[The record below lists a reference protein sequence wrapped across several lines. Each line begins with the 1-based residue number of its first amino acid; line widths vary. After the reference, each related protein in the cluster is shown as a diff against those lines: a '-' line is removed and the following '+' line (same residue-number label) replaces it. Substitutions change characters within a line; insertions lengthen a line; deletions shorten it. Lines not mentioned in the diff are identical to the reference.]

1 MLIYSN
7 FFLYLLERVWEK
19 ISSEFFLNRKIGS
32 EDEEFMLEDK
42 TSMLNAFFDIFPLSI
57 YSKYPQYLPPELQDL
72 LT

>member
-1 MLIYSN
+1 M
-7 FFLYLLERVWEK
+7 FGKK

-32 EDEEFMLEDK
+32 EDEEFKLEDK
-42 TSMLNAFFDIFPLSI
+42 TSMPVDIFPLSI